1 MGKNVLVISSSPR
14 RGGNSDLLCD
24 QFVAGTKKAGH
35 DAEKVFLKDKKINY
49 CQGCGVCVGGAQSCP
64 QKDDMGEV
72 LEAMVAADV
81 IVMATPVYFYTMC
94 GQMKTVIDRTCS
106 RYTEIRNKEFYFIV
120 TAADSNE
127 RAIERTVEEFR
138 GFTSCLDG
146 SIEKGIVCGTGA
158 WGIGDIKRSEAMKLA
173 YGMGTNV

>member
-1 MGKNVLVISSSPR
+1 MRKKVLVISSSPR

-24 QFVAGTKKAGH
+24 QFVAGAKKAGH

-49 CQGCGVCVGGAQSCP
+49 CQGCGVCVGGTKSCP

-94 GQMKTVIDRTCS
+94 GQMKTAIDRTCS

-146 SIEKGIVCGTGA
+146 SKEKGIVCGTGA
-158 WGIGDIKRSEAMKLA
+158 WGIGDIKSMDAMKHA
-173 YGMGTNV
+173 SDMGRAV